1 MANILSMPRLS
12 DTMTEGVLVK
22 WVKNVG
28 DAVNAGDV
36 VAEVE
41 TDKATMELECFEPG
55 FVAAILVPAGK
66 AAPVGNAIAIIAE
79 EEGEDISAVLA
90 SLGMGGAPAPAA
102 PAPAGVHASAPAA
115 APAHEAPAAV
125 PAALATEVGG
135 DGRLKASPLARK
147 MASETGLAL
156 NVIPGS
162 GPGGRIVKRD
172 VEKALEAGATSAAQ
186 KIVVIPPT
194 PAAAPAPV
202 AAPTVASKAAPAA
215 APVVVPVAAS
225 GATPMASPVTM
236 EVPAGSELVPLS
248 QMRKTI
254 ARRMVEAKQAVPHFY
269 LTAEIDMGPAMAL
282 RTQLNDAAAG
292 SVKISV
298 NDLVLKACAAALQK
312 HPRVNAS
319 YAGDNLIVHSA
330 VHMGFAAAV
339 EDGLITPTVRDAHQ
353 KSIGQI
359 AKEVKEL
366 SEKAQ
371 AKKLKPEDYTGATF
385 TVSNLGMYGIV
396 EFVAIIN
403 PPQSAILA
411 VGAVREIPVVVNGQL
426 AVGKRMR
433 VTLSCD
439 HRVIDG
445 ALGAQFLA
453 TLRET
458 LEQPMRLLL

>member
-12 DTMTEGVLVK
+12 DTMSEGVLVK
-22 WVKNVG
+22 WLKNVG
-28 DAVNAGDV
+28 DAVNSGDV

-41 TDKATMELECFEPG
+41 TDKATMELECFDPG
-55 FVAAILVPAGK
+55 VLAAILVPAGK
-66 AAPVGNAIAIIAE
+66 GTPVGGAIAIIAE
-79 EEGEDISAVLA
+79 EEGEDISGVLA
-90 SLGMGGAPAPAA
+90 SLGKGGASAPAPA
-102 PAPAGVHASAPAA
+102 PAPAHAPEAPAAPVAAEAAPAA
-115 APAHEAPAAV
+115 AASE
-125 PAALATEVGG
+125 G
-135 DGRLKASPLARK
+135 DGRVKASPLARK
-147 MASETGLAL
+147 IASETGVAL
-156 NVIPGS
+156 NAIAGS

-172 VEKALEAGATSAAQ
+172 VEKAIEGGQTAQ
-186 KIVVIPPT
+186 K
-194 PAAAPAPV
+194 PASVSAPVSAPLSAPV
-202 AAPTVASKAAPAA
+202 AQPVAAAQA
-215 APVVVPVAAS
+215 APVS
-225 GATPMASPVTM
+225 M
-236 EVPAGSELVPLS
+236 EIPAGSELVALS

-269 LTAEIDMGPAMAL
+269 LTAEIDMGPAMGL
-282 RTQLNDAAAG
+282 RTQLNDAAGG
-292 SVKISV
+292 SVKVSV
-298 NDLVLKACAAALQK
+298 NDLILKACASALQK
-312 HPRVNAS
+312 HPKINAS

-330 VHMGFAAAV
+330 VHMGFAAAI

-366 SEKAQ
+366 SERAQ
-371 AKKLKPEDYTGATF
+371 AKKLKPEEFTGATF
-385 TVSNLGMYGIV
+385 TVSNLGMFGIV

-403 PPQSAILA
+403 PPQAAILA

-445 ALGAQFLA
+445 AQGAQFLA
-453 TLRET
+453 TLRDT